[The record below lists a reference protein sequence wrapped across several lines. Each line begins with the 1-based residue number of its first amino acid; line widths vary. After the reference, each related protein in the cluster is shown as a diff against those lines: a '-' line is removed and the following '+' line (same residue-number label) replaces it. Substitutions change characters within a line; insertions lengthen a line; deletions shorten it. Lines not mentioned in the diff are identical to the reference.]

1 MKSNKLYFTQSS
13 RKSRFYFLRFK
24 NFKDEKITPSIR
36 KIPIKILVALKFGRL
51 KVAKRYDK
59 KSVRSQI
66 RWWRFKVKLIYSL
79 KIEIYSQSVAISRM
93 KLFEIFLRIWQ
104 ANSSVAIWIIKV
116 SEILKR
122 TRSGCALSHIN
133 FTLTAL

>member
-1 MKSNKLYFTQSS
+1 MG
-13 RKSRFYFLRFK
+13 FK
-24 NFKDEKITPSIR
+24 NFIVEKNTPSIR
-36 KIPIKILVALKFGRL
+36 KIPIKILVALKFERL

-104 ANSSVAIWIIKV
+104 ANSSVAI
-116 SEILKR
+116 
-122 TRSGCALSHIN
+122 
-133 FTLTAL
+133 